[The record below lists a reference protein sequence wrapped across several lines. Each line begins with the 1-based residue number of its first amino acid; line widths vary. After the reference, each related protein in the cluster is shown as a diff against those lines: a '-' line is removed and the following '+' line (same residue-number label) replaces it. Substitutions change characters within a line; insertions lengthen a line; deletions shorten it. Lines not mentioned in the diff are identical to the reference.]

1 MKQTHNWKKSE
12 SESPLPYPYYI
23 FVPNAHPPI
32 STSRLVF
39 PPQGAPALALHLK
52 LNWDLHIVS
61 LQLGIAPGIAMN
73 LHFNYVMVTT
83 REIIKQ
89 ISWVEPHVWVYL
101 IFVVRVLWAVLVY
114 KVWLSVKKSRRTRKC
129 RNQGQFSPP
138 SIFVLIQHT
147 TPFPIEG
154 GENCHWFLTFSDL
167 TRFKW
172 RQPTVRPNTYSN
184 PFHNPNI
191 PITTLPGTIHRSIV
205 TACERLSGFS
215 DRSRRDQFI
224 TWMRERLINKNNKY
238 SLICVR
244 ITLKP
249 VCEILFQ
256 LKSRIIKHCQRHNS

>member
-129 RNQGQFSPP
+129 RNQGQFSSP
-138 SIFVLIQHT
+138 SIFCFNPAHHAVSHWWWWKLPLI
-147 TPFPIEG
+147 
-154 GENCHWFLTFSDL
+154 
-167 TRFKW
+167 
-172 RQPTVRPNTYSN
+172 SN
-184 PFHNPNI
+184 ILWPHSFQVEATHSPAQYI
-191 PITTLPGTIHRSIV
+191 
-205 TACERLSGFS
+205 
-215 DRSRRDQFI
+215 
-224 TWMRERLINKNNKY
+224 
-238 SLICVR
+238 
-244 ITLKP
+244 LKP
-249 VCEILFQ
+249 L
-256 LKSRIIKHCQRHNS
+256 S